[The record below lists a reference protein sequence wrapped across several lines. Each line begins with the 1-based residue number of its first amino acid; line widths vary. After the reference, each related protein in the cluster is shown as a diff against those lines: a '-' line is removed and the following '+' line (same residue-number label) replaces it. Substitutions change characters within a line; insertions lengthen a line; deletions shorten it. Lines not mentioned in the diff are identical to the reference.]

1 MVVDFKNHAD
11 PAMKPVVD
19 FLLISLS
26 GLQSM
31 LHICCESK
39 CSNFNVVIGLEGG
52 VMSGQK
58 DNQGLSHPPA
68 PQLTPR
74 LQQSP
79 AVSIHHLTPT
89 PPFASSVFVN

>member
-1 MVVDFKNHAD
+1 
-11 PAMKPVVD
+11 
-19 FLLISLS
+19 
-26 GLQSM
+26 
-31 LHICCESK
+31 
-39 CSNFNVVIGLEGG
+39 
-52 VMSGQK
+52 MSGQK

-74 LQQSP
+74 PQQSP